1 MKKIINLGDLPLV
14 NNLYCSKKESINAKR
29 FPLEIMEIDNLIMKL
44 TLDIDSKEMFSN
56 YLYKSSINLPYIKH
70 CEKMWEDLKSFKP
83 KNIADIGGNDGAL
96 LKSFKRKSSYEIKV
110 TNIDASKSFKKDN
123 EKDGITFYNEYWG
136 DRIFKEKFDLITST
150 NVFQHNPF
158 YEKFVKGISLNLDGI
173 WVLEFPYFL
182 ETVKSNQFDQIYH
195 EHVYYWLVTPLYDI
209 FKKYKLKI
217 IDIIPQ
223 DMHGG
228 SLRLIISNKNE
239 YKENS
244 KKIKKYIDL
253 EKKYDFSKW
262 HKKINNKIL
271 KDRIFLKA
279 LKGTVACFGAAA
291 KGCVYLNCLNLN
303 DRFKYVIDDTEGKQ
317 NKYIPGTSLK
327 IVSREILKTDKL
339 NYILILAHN
348 FKDHIIKS
356 LKEYGYNGKF
366 IVMFPKI
373 KIINDNEI

>member
-1 MKKIINLGDLPLV
+1 MKKIINLGNLPLV
-14 NNLYCSKKESINAKR
+14 NNLYCSKKKSINAKR

-83 KNIADIGGNDGAL
+83 KNIADIGGNDGTL
-96 LKSFKRKSSYEIKV
+96 LKSFKRKSFYKIKV

-123 EKDGITFYNEYWG
+123 EKNGITFYNEYWG
-136 DRIFKEKFDLITST
+136 NRIFKEKFDLITST

-158 YEKFVKGISLNLDGI
+158 YEKFVKGISLNLNGI

-223 DMHGG
+223 DIHGG
-228 SLRLIISNKNE
+228 TLRLIISNKNE

-244 KKIKKYIDL
+244 KKIKKYRDL

-271 KDRIFLKA
+271 KDRIFLKN
-279 LKGTVACFGAAA
+279 LKGTIACFGAAA
-291 KGCVYLNCLNLN
+291 KGCVYLNCINFN

-327 IVSREILKTDKL
+327 IVPREILKTDKPD
-339 NYILILAHN
+339 YILILAHN
-348 FKDHIIKS
+348 FKDYIIKS

-366 IVMFPKI
+366 IVMLPRT
-373 KIINDNEI
+373 KIIYK